1 MKTEVLI
8 HLVRPHLLG
17 TTILLALTGC
27 GANHVGETWQCPL
40 VQGTQCASVESV
52 DPAVRPAL
60 QLTELPPLVLETF
73 AAPESDA
80 AVSIDAD
87 IETNTPGLANRTI
100 PEPCRSSC
108 NPLGRFW
115 RWLTGSESADP
126 TIAEA
131 GHSETLAASTNP
143 ASAAEAQDEVQTASS
158 ATAPISARLESVAG
172 EGRADESLH
181 AANAIPIPATSPVT
195 DTETAAENSAAGSIA
210 AARPVAE
217 QLDSRRDVAP
227 EPQDIPDTDLVTD
240 ARPITP
246 GHTPMAS
253 LDEVRIPEKIGRIWI
268 APWVDANGV
277 YREGAWV
284 RVVISAATWRRP

>member
-1 MKTEVLI
+1 MKTEVLL
-8 HLVRPHLLG
+8 HLVRPLLLG
-17 TTILLALTGC
+17 ITILLAFTGC

-40 VQGTQCASVESV
+40 AQGTQCASVESV

-60 QLTELPPLVLETF
+60 RAIELPPLVPETF
-73 AAPESDA
+73 AAPESDM
-80 AVSIDAD
+80 AVSIDAGVG
-87 IETNTPGLANRTI
+87 TNTASLANQTD
-100 PEPCRSSC
+100 PAPCQSSC

-131 GHSETLAASTNP
+131 GDSETLAASTHS
-143 ASAAEAQDEVQTASS
+143 ASAAEAGVDAQTASL
-158 ATAPISARLESVAG
+158 ATVPISARLESAAG
-172 EGRADESLH
+172 VGRADESAS
-181 AANAIPIPATSPVT
+181 AANAIPIPATSPV
-195 DTETAAENSAAGSIA
+195 AGQ
-210 AARPVAE
+210 P
-217 QLDSRRDVAP
+217 DSLHDVAP
-227 EPQDIPDTDLVTD
+227 ESQDFPVTVTDLVTD
-240 ARPITP
+240 ARLVTP
-246 GHTPMAS
+246 GHAPVAS

>member
-17 TTILLALTGC
+17 TIILLVFTGC
-27 GANHVGETWQCPL
+27 GANHVGEAWQCPL
-40 VQGTQCASVESV
+40 AQGTQCASVESV

-60 QLTELPPLVLETF
+60 REIALPPLEALTTT
-73 AAPESDA
+73 APVPVESTIESRGT
-80 AVSIDAD
+80 AVAGRVDRAR
-87 IETNTPGLANRTI
+87 PA
-100 PEPCRSSC
+100 PCQSSC

-115 RWLTGSESADP
+115 HWLAGGESADP
-126 TIAEA
+126 TTGEAEP
-131 GHSETLAASTNP
+131 SESLAASTNP
-143 ASAAEAQDEVQTASS
+143 AFAAQARDEVQTASS

-246 GHTPMAS
+246 GHTPIAS